1 MNNKEIVEARDNLRE
16 NLENDIKINKKKNEQ
31 IGKIVYYEDFELIN
45 ECKGNLG
52 LIENEVFIVTR
63 NVFGENDSKICM
75 YEIYDEHQNLLAK
88 TDKEGKLTYTESY
101 KEKLKNNFGKF
112 YDDANIDE
120 RDFYLVRERDF
131 AVSDKPYKDLNKEE
145 RKEIETKIEKQK
157 DKKIDEKELDN
168 PEVARKDLN
177 YSDDDILYSVEI
189 KDKRFYDQVPSAKE
203 YEGNAMLIYSK
214 KEGKFIIGGMVNGHF
229 EKSKYIEP
237 SMSTMKSSID
247 LDDDGESVQRDNISG
262 IMQIKNNPNYAYSI
276 DIEATGYIEFQEL
289 RIDRSKNPVEY
300 VSADL
305 ETTRQYRSSKE
316 VEYTMRRDTNH
327 EISDEVD
334 DYYKEKDSDEK
345 IELDDLGDRDS
356 DEINEAERNKRI
368 EEEEEEYWFRRGN
381 SRGR

>member
-189 KDKRFYDQVPSAKE
+189 KDKRFYDQVPLAKE